1 MKNKDKVISLRVEEE
16 LAGYIEE
23 QAKEWNMSISE
34 ALRFMLEAFYLPI
47 SSIRKAEELL
57 KGMEKTVAQEE
68 VWEAQQEQFKKV
80 AGEFL
85 KTIEPFRDLVD
96 RNIEVTNSLFEQYKK
111 ASDYVRER
119 LEKHLNSLSTQREQ
133 GAKALKQEVEQ

>member
-34 ALRFMLEAFYLPI
+34 ALRFMLEAFYSPER
-47 SSIRKAEELL
+47 SRKRAYELL

>member
-1 MKNKDKVISLRVEEE
+1 MKNKDKVLSIRVEEE
-16 LAGYIEE
+16 LASYIEE
-23 QAKEWNMSISE
+23 QAKEWNMSVSDT
-34 ALRFMLEAFYLPI
+34 LRYMIEAFYSPKRA
-47 SSIRKAEELL
+47 RKRAYELL

-119 LEKHLNSLSTQREQ
+119 LEKHINSLCTQREQ

>member
-1 MKNKDKVISLRVEEE
+1 MKNKDKVLSIRVEEE
-16 LAGYIEE
+16 LASYIEE
-23 QAKEWNMSISE
+23 QAKEWNMSVSDT
-34 ALRFMLEAFYLPI
+34 LRYMIEAFYSPER
-47 SSIRKAEELL
+47 SRKRAYELL